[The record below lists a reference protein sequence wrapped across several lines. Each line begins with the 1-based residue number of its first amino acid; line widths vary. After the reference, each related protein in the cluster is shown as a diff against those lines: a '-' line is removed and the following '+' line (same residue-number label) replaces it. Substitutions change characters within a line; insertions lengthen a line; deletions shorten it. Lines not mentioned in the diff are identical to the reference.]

1 MGGWLKGRSRQ
12 WRRLANRW
20 GAQEGFTLI
29 ELMVVLAVLA
39 VLGLLAVP
47 KLWGAV
53 RTATQQVAVEQAHQI
68 RSAMEMY
75 RAEEKEYPADT
86 DIENLNELAGVLDA
100 WVEIATTGDDKVF
113 AYTVDYDRSPNKK
126 SYTLILYVPTVDE
139 PGSNDAS
146 DWRKIEITPD
156 GVTGPDD
163 VVSDDLPIQWNPPQ
177 P

>member
-12 WRRLANRW
+12 WRRLAKRW

-75 RAEEKEYPADT
+75 KAEEKGYPADSNVENLSELAT
-86 DIENLNELAGVLDA
+86 VLDRWIDIETANTSAKIFA
-100 WVEIATTGDDKVF
+100 ATVS
-113 AYTVDYDRSPNKK
+113 YNRSSNGK
-126 SYTLILYVPTVDE
+126 SYTLELFIPATEDPTTN
-139 PGSNDAS
+139 PA
-146 DWRKIEITPD
+146 DWRKITITPD
-156 GVTGPDD
+156 GVVGPSALDPNTD
-163 VVSDDLPIQWNPPQ
+163 PTTINWQ
-177 P
+177 